1 MRSVALDPEDAA
13 EQDVHEFNPEKQVNC
28 PARAFAEF
36 KSLNARSELEK
47 AAADFDY
54 FASRLPP
61 I

>member
-13 EQDVHEFNPEKQVNC
+13 EQDVHEVNPEKQVNC

-47 AAADFDY
+47 DFDY

>member
-1 MRSVALDPEDAA
+1 MRSVALDPEDAS
-13 EQDVHEFNPEKQVNC
+13 EQGFDEFNPEEQVNC
-28 PARAFAEF
+28 QARAFAEL

-47 AAADFDY
+47 AVADFDY